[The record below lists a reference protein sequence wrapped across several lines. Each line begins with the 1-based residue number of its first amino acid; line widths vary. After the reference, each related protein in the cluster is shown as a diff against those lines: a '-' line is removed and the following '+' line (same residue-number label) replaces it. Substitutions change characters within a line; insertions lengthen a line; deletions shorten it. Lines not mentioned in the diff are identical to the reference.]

1 MKRTKHKNMKRDY
14 PLLKKKSQNMQNYI
28 LSYSR
33 LFLIA
38 HSRGLLMGK
47 FSDMAL
53 L

>member
-1 MKRTKHKNMKRDY
+1 MKGTTTKNVTAHAV
-14 PLLKKKSQNMQNYI
+14 YI

-33 LFLIA
+33 LLLIA

>member
-14 PLLKKKSQNMQNYI
+14 PLLKKSQNMQNYI

-53 L
+53 F